1 MRREQQEEEKV
12 YRDELRKVQEL
23 KTIYDQKERSI
34 AQLKCYYEHLKKGES
49 IERPE
54 QDRVF
59 KKVVHRLNQKLE
71 RVPTKLY
78 IGYKKLK
85 VKTIE
90 CSEQGAAD
98 PGAGVEEFLR
108 LAWADYVATHH
119 RTLWTWKLHKGT
131 RRDTAPPHPTRRS
144 NISNTMS
151 RLNKSI
157 S

>member
-1 MRREQQEEEKV
+1 MRREQQEEEV
-12 YRDELRKVQEL
+12 YCEELRKAQKL
-23 KTIYDQKERSI
+23 KTIYGQKEQSI
-34 AQLKCYYEHLKKGES
+34 AELKCYYECLK
-49 IERPE
+49 RPE
-54 QDRVF
+54 KDRAF
-59 KKVVHRLNQKLE
+59 KQVVHCLNQKLE

-98 PGAGVEEFLR
+98 PGAGAGAGVEEFLR

-119 RTLWTWKLHKGT
+119 RSLWTWKLHKGT
-131 RRDTAPPHPTRRS
+131 RRDTAPPRPTRRS

-151 RLNKSI
+151 RMNKSI

>member
-1 MRREQQEEEKV
+1 MRREQQEDKV
-12 YRDELRKVQEL
+12 YCEELRKAQKL

-34 AQLKCYYEHLKKGES
+34 AQLKCYYEHLK
-49 IERPE
+49 RPE
-54 QDRVF
+54 KDKSF
-59 KKVVHRLNQKLE
+59 KQVVHRLNQKLE
-71 RVPTKLY
+71 RLPTKLY

-119 RTLWTWKLHKGT
+119 RSLWTWKLHKGT

-157 S
+157 L